1 MFTTFHYTLRA
12 ALKHLL
18 NGESTTW
25 RPWQWKDLTITNC
38 GRKPLVE
45 RLQSKFAQL
54 NLCTSWLCSRS
65 EWRIILADYRGG
77 VDYPISFFY
86 KEIMEVY
93 PNAKV
98 LLNVRDPTKWYESV
112 HGSILKLM
120 NTVNTWP
127 CTWFTSL
134 ISRRESMSLVNALSR
149 PIPKCSTMGELWE
162 KRHNLFQSDKPPVYI
177 TRTGHVW
184 CRFR

>member
-1 MFTTFHYTLRA
+1 MVI
-12 ALKHLL
+12 
-18 NGESTTW
+18 STTW
-25 RPWQWKDLTITNC
+25 RPWQWKDRTITNC

-45 RLQSKFAQL
+45 RLQSKFSQL

-98 LLNVRDPTKWYESV
+98 LLNVRDPAKWYESV
-112 HGSILKLM
+112 HGSILKLVT
-120 NTVNTWP
+120 TVNSWP
-127 CTWFTSL
+127 CTWFSSL
-134 ISRRESMSLVNALSR
+134 IGKRDSLSLVDKLSR
-149 PIPKCSTMGELWE
+149 PIPKCSTMGECYTAISKWE
-162 KRHNLFQSDKPPVYI
+162 I
-177 TRTGHVW
+177 TCLYLPRTWYVW
-184 CRFR
+184 CSIRKQGESCQVLCRAC